1 MKLADRVS
9 RIAGKSALTFKS
21 LVKIA
26 IESRRTNV
34 KAVAHPGESL
44 VIMGNGPS
52 LNDTIRDEREMLEKY
67 PLMAV
72 NFAIKS
78 NEFFELKPEYYTMI
92 DPVFFAEYDRN
103 ENVKYLWDTLLA
115 RVDWPITVI
124 VPARA
129 VIPVDLSKNSV
140 ITTVRINPVGV
151 EGFNWLENWAFS
163 SGLGMPR
170 PRNVLIGS
178 LMAGLL
184 LGYKRIYI
192 VGADHTWTENLQ
204 VNERNELCA
213 VENHFYKEEDDVL
226 KQRASIYRGIRMHE
240 MMYSLYVAFSSYFAI
255 ERYARSKGVE
265 IINATPHSFIDA
277 FKRGKPE

>member
-26 IESRRTNV
+26 LESRRTNV
-34 KAVAHPGESL
+34 KAVAQPGESL

-92 DPVFFAEYDRN
+92 DPVFFAEYDKN
-103 ENVKYLWDTLLA
+103 ESVKYLWDTLLA
-115 RVDWPITVI
+115 WVDWPITVM
-124 VPARA
+124 VPACA
-129 VIPVDLSKNSV
+129 VIPVDLLKNSY
-140 ITTVRINPVGV
+140 ISIGRINPVGV
-151 EGFNWLENWAFS
+151 EGFTWLEDWAFS

-255 ERYARSKGVE
+255 ERYAKSKGVE